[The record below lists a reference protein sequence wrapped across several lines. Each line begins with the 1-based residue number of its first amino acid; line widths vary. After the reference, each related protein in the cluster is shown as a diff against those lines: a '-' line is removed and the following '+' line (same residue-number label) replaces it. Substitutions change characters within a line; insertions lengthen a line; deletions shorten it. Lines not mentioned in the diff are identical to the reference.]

1 MARVKS
7 RPEPSSFAS
16 IVARWFIVCA
26 ARASSANLKAATI
39 ANNTPTTAARAILL
53 ERVTEVLHLL
63 NAVFDGLVASFRTVL
78 WLLQFLQT
86 IDLCLRCLALRSL
99 PLGII
104 RWYDCQT
111 FRLAFADVRIRLF
124 IVVEVALLVFPNAIG
139 KASRLLLVSRVS
151 ELDFETTFT
160 VADDCVLARSRTA
173 HNEKSPRI
181 YSINW
186 IVQNKSVEVSATIF
200 AHRVSI

>member
-63 NAVFDGLVASFRTVL
+63 NAVFDGLVASFRTFL

-86 IDLCLRCLALRSL
+86 IDLFLCCLALLSL
-99 PLGII
+99 LLVII
-104 RWYDCQT
+104 SLYVCNT
-111 FRLAFADVRIRLF
+111 FRL
-124 IVVEVALLVFPNAIG
+124 
-139 KASRLLLVSRVS
+139 
-151 ELDFETTFT
+151 TF
-160 VADDCVLARSRTA
+160 V
-173 HNEKSPRI
+173 
-181 YSINW
+181 
-186 IVQNKSVEVSATIF
+186 
-200 AHRVSI
+200 